1 MRYVPVSFAL
11 ALCLHFLA
19 AANSPKAADVD
30 LTDVIGGACVPDS
43 ATVRAGLYET
53 AGFGV
58 RFGSGT
64 GRIRLLCPYH
74 LHSDAIGSTIGIT
87 MMSFIDQDGMEVG
100 ARVRANLRRAKL
112 GTNIAITI
120 GTCDSNNSS
129 ITGPTNIA
137 CFMPPYTAQINESYW
152 WEILIDRSDPSVN
165 VEFLMVGM
173 RYYAEAASARR
184 TTPSTTSAYPSGVL
198 TPEQCN
204 AVWMTTGDAPAQ
216 ADVVPENFAQ
226 ADDIA
231 QIDTNNDG
239 TIDKNEFVAACAKG
253 IVHVPA
259 INLAR
264 FFPCFRGQNVPYPE
278 AWLNRHSNGPRN

>member
-1 MRYVPVSFAL
+1 MTTRYIRVGFAL

-19 AANSPKAADVD
+19 IADRARAADVD
-30 LTDVIGGACVPDS
+30 VTDVIGGACVPDS

-74 LHSDAIGSTIGIT
+74 LHSEAIGAQIGIT

-100 ARVRANLRRAKL
+100 ARVRAVLRRAKL

-120 GTCDSNNSS
+120 GTCDSNTSS

-137 CFMPPYTAQINESYW
+137 CFMPAYKTQINESYW
-152 WEILIDRSDPSVN
+152 WEILIDRSDPRVN

-173 RYYAEAASARR
+173 RYYATEAASAR
-184 TTPSTTSAYPSGVL
+184 STTMSAHPSGIL

-204 AVWMTTGDAPAQ
+204 AVWMTTGDAAAQ
-216 ADVVPENFAQ
+216 TDVAPENFAQ

-231 QIDTNNDG
+231 QIDTNADG
-239 TIDKNEFVAACAKG
+239 AIDRNEFAAACAKG
-253 IVHVPA
+253 LVRVPGRA
-259 INLAR
+259 
-264 FFPCFRGQNVPYPE
+264 
-278 AWLNRHSNGPRN
+278 NR

>member
-1 MRYVPVSFAL
+1 MTTRYVPAGFAL
-11 ALCLHFLA
+11 ALCLHFLTTA
-19 AANSPKAADVD
+19 DSAKAEDVD

-43 ATVRAGLYET
+43 ATIRAGLYET

-74 LHSDAIGSTIGIT
+74 LHSDAIGSRIGIT

-100 ARVRANLRRAKL
+100 ARVRANLRFAKL

-120 GTCDSNNSS
+120 GTCDSNTSS

-137 CFMPPYTAQINESYW
+137 CFMTPHTTKINESYW
-152 WEILIDRSDPSVN
+152 WEILIDRSDPRVN

-173 RYYAEAASARR
+173 RYFPAEAASA
-184 TTPSTTSAYPSGVL
+184 PSTTTSARPSGVL
-198 TPEQCN
+198 TPDECN
-204 AVWMTTGDAPAQ
+204 AVWSSALSAPPAAQ
-216 ADVVPENFAQ
+216 ADVAPENFAQ

-231 QIDTNNDG
+231 QFDTNNDG
-239 TIDKNEFVAACAKG
+239 TIDRNEFAAACAKG
-253 IVHVPA
+253 LVRVPA
-259 INLAR
+259 R
-264 FFPCFRGQNVPYPE
+264 P
-278 AWLNRHSNGPRN
+278 

>member
-1 MRYVPVSFAL
+1 MTTRYVPAGFAL
-11 ALCLHFLA
+11 ALCLHFLTTA
-19 AANSPKAADVD
+19 DSKAQDVD

-74 LHSDAIGSTIGIT
+74 LHSDAIGSRIGIT

-100 ARVRANLRRAKL
+100 ARVRANLRFARL
-112 GTNIAITI
+112 GTNI
-120 GTCDSNNSS
+120 GTCDSNTSN

-137 CFMPPYTAQINESYW
+137 CFMPPHTATINESYW
-152 WEILIDRSDPSVN
+152 WEILIDRSDPRVN

-173 RYYAEAASARR
+173 RYFPAEAASARS
-184 TTPSTTSAYPSGVL
+184 TTTSARPSGVL

-204 AVWMTTGDAPAQ
+204 EVWSSALSAPPAAH
-216 ADVVPENFAQ
+216 ADVAPENFAQ
-226 ADDIA
+226 VDDIA

-239 TIDKNEFVAACAKG
+239 TIDRNEFAAACAKG
-253 IVHVPA
+253 LVHVP
-259 INLAR
+259 R
-264 FFPCFRGQNVPYPE
+264 P
-278 AWLNRHSNGPRN
+278 NRR

>member
-1 MRYVPVSFAL
+1 VTRRYFPVGFAL

-19 AANSPKAADVD
+19 AANSTKAADVD

-53 AGFGV
+53 AGFSV

-120 GTCDSNNSS
+120 GTCDSNTSS

-137 CFMPPYTAQINESYW
+137 CFMPPYTTQINESYW
-152 WEILIDRSDPSVN
+152 WEVLIDRSDPRVN

-173 RYYAEAASARR
+173 RYYAEAASVRS
-184 TTPSTTSAYPSGVL
+184 TTTSAHPSGVL

-204 AVWMTTGDAPAQ
+204 TVWMTTRDAPAQ
-216 ADVVPENFAQ
+216 ADVALENFAQ

-239 TIDKNEFVAACAKG
+239 TIDRNEFVAACAKG
-253 IVHVPA
+253 LVHVPA
-259 INLAR
+259 R
-264 FFPCFRGQNVPYPE
+264 Y
-278 AWLNRHSNGPRN
+278 NR

>member
-1 MRYVPVSFAL
+1 MTTRYVPAGFAL

-19 AANSPKAADVD
+19 TADPAKAEDVD
-30 LTDVIGGACVPDS
+30 VTDVIGGACVPDS

-53 AGFGV
+53 AGFGI

-74 LHSDAIGSTIGIT
+74 LHSDAIGRRIGIT

-100 ARVRANLRRAKL
+100 ARVRANLRRARL

-120 GTCDSNNSS
+120 GTCDSNTSS

-137 CFMPPYTAQINESYW
+137 CFMPPHTTQINESYW
-152 WEILIDRSDPSVN
+152 WEILIERSDPRVN

-173 RYYAEAASARR
+173 RYYPAEAASARS
-184 TTPSTTSAYPSGVL
+184 TTTSARPSGVL

-204 AVWMTTGDAPAQ
+204 AVWMATGDAPAQ
-216 ADVVPENFAQ
+216 TDVAPENFAQ

-239 TIDKNEFVAACAKG
+239 TIDRNEFAAACAKG
-253 IVHVPA
+253 LVRVPVT
-259 INLAR
+259 
-264 FFPCFRGQNVPYPE
+264 P
-278 AWLNRHSNGPRN
+278 NR

>member
-1 MRYVPVSFAL
+1 MTTRYVLAGFAL
-11 ALCLHFLA
+11 ALCLHFLTTA
-19 AANSPKAADVD
+19 DSAKAQDVD

-43 ATVRAGLYET
+43 ATVRAGFYET

-74 LHSDAIGSTIGIT
+74 LHSDAIGSRIGIT

-100 ARVRANLRRAKL
+100 ARVRANLRFARL

-120 GTCDSNNSS
+120 GTCDSNTSN

-137 CFMPPYTAQINESYW
+137 CFMPPHTATINESYW
-152 WEILIDRSDPSVN
+152 WEILIDRSDPRVN
-165 VEFLMVGM
+165 VEFLMMGM
-173 RYYAEAASARR
+173 RYFSAESASAR
-184 TTPSTTSAYPSGVL
+184 TTTTSARASGVL

-204 AVWMTTGDAPAQ
+204 EVWSPPLSAPPGAH
-216 ADVVPENFAQ
+216 ADVAPENFAQ
-226 ADDIA
+226 VDDIA

-239 TIDKNEFVAACAKG
+239 TIDRNEFAAACAKG
-253 IVHVPA
+253 LVHVP
-259 INLAR
+259 R
-264 FFPCFRGQNVPYPE
+264 P
-278 AWLNRHSNGPRN
+278 NR

>member
-1 MRYVPVSFAL
+1 VTRRYFPVGFAL

-19 AANSPKAADVD
+19 AANSTNAADVD

-100 ARVRANLRRAKL
+100 ARVRAILRRAKL

-120 GTCDSNNSS
+120 GTCDSNTSS

-137 CFMPPYTAQINESYW
+137 CFMAPYTTQINESYW
-152 WEILIDRSDPSVN
+152 WEVLIDRSDPRVN

-173 RYYAEAASARR
+173 RYYAEAASAQS
-184 TTPSTTSAYPSGVL
+184 TTTSAHPSGVL

-204 AVWMTTGDAPAQ
+204 TVWMTTRDAPAQ
-216 ADVVPENFAQ
+216 ADVALENFAQ

-239 TIDKNEFVAACAKG
+239 TIDRNEFVAACAKG
-253 IVHVPA
+253 LVHVPA
-259 INLAR
+259 R
-264 FFPCFRGQNVPYPE
+264 S
-278 AWLNRHSNGPRN
+278 NR

>member
-1 MRYVPVSFAL
+1 MTARYVPAGFAL

-19 AANSPKAADVD
+19 IADAAKAADVD
-30 LTDVIGGACVPDS
+30 VTDVIGGACVPDS
-43 ATVRAGLYET
+43 ATMRAGLYET

-74 LHSDAIGSTIGIT
+74 LHSDAIGRRIGIT

-100 ARVRANLRRAKL
+100 ARVRAHLRRARL

-120 GTCDSNNSS
+120 GTCDSNTSS

-137 CFMPPYTAQINESYW
+137 CFMPPYTTQINESYW
-152 WEILIDRSDPSVN
+152 WEILIDRSDPRVN

-173 RYYAEAASARR
+173 RYYPAATASAR
-184 TTPSTTSAYPSGVL
+184 STAISARPSGIL
-198 TPEQCN
+198 TPKQCN
-204 AVWMTTGDAPAQ
+204 SVWMTTGDTSAQ
-216 ADVVPENFAQ
+216 ADVAPENFAQ

-231 QIDTNNDG
+231 QIDTNANG
-239 TIDKNEFVAACAKG
+239 TIDRNEFTAACAKG
-253 IVHVPA
+253 LLRAPA
-259 INLAR
+259 R
-264 FFPCFRGQNVPYPE
+264 S
-278 AWLNRHSNGPRN
+278 NR

>member
-1 MRYVPVSFAL
+1 MRYFPVGFAL

-19 AANSPKAADVD
+19 AANSTKAADVD

-120 GTCDSNNSS
+120 GTCDSNTSS

-137 CFMPPYTAQINESYW
+137 CFMPPYTTQINESYW
-152 WEILIDRSDPSVN
+152 WEVLIDRSDPRVN

-173 RYYAEAASARR
+173 RYYAEAASVRS
-184 TTPSTTSAYPSGVL
+184 TTTSAHPSGVL

-204 AVWMTTGDAPAQ
+204 TVWMTTRDAPAQ
-216 ADVVPENFAQ
+216 ADVALENFAQ

-239 TIDKNEFVAACAKG
+239 TIDRNEFVAACAKG
-253 IVHVPA
+253 LVHVPA
-259 INLAR
+259 R
-264 FFPCFRGQNVPYPE
+264 Y
-278 AWLNRHSNGPRN
+278 NR

>member
-1 MRYVPVSFAL
+1 MTTRCIPAGLAL

-19 AANSPKAADVD
+19 AADSAKA
-30 LTDVIGGACVPDS
+30 TDIIGGACVPDS

-64 GRIRLLCPYH
+64 GRIRLLCPYYLYH
-74 LHSDAIGSTIGIT
+74 DTVGSKIGIT

-100 ARVRANLRRAKL
+100 TRVRAILRRARL

-120 GTCDSNNSS
+120 GTCDSNTSS

-137 CFMPPYTAQINESYW
+137 CFMPPYTTQINESYW
-152 WEILIDRSDPSVN
+152 WEILIDRFDPRLN

-173 RYYAEAASARR
+173 RYYPDEAASVR
-184 TTPSTTSAYPSGVL
+184 STTASARPTGVL

-204 AVWMTTGDAPAQ
+204 AVWMTTGNTPSQ
-216 ADVVPENFAQ
+216 ADVAPENFAQ

-239 TIDKNEFVAACAKG
+239 TIDRNEFAAACEKG
-253 IVHVPA
+253 LVRLPA
-259 INLAR
+259 R
-264 FFPCFRGQNVPYPE
+264 P
-278 AWLNRHSNGPRN
+278 NR